1 MVIIMN
7 KYMNSNTLT
16 GATLKVYNKDSDI
29 NLDLSPIQLDIICK
43 ILGIHYTSKN
53 TVTVYSDET
62 LLEFLKINN
71 NPLKLK

>member
-16 GATLKVYNKDSDI
+16 GATLRVYNIDNDI

-43 ILGIHYTSKN
+43 ILGIQYTSKN